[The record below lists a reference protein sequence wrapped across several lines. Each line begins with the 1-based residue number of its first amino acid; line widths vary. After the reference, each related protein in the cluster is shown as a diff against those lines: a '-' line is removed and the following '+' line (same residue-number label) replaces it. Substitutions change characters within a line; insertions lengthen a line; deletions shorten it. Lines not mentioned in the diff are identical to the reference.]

1 MSLTARRKVHGAHVR
16 IYSPHT
22 FQQTA
27 RSEPTDK
34 NKSNL
39 LWAVFSGLTA
49 KLESSTSVEYQKG
62 VLNTALHSS
71 VIFLKVS
78 KK

>member
-1 MSLTARRKVHGAHVR
+1 MEHMLGYTVLIHSSRLQDQ
-16 IYSPHT
+16 S
-22 FQQTA
+22 QQMKLKA
-27 RSEPTDK
+27 I
-34 NKSNL
+34 
-39 LWAVFSGLTA
+39 FSGLYSILKEVTA